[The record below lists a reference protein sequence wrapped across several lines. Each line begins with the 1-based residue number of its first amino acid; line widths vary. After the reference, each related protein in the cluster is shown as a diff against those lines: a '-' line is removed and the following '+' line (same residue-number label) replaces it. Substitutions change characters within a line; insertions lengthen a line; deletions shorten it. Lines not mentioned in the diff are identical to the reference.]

1 MILFKIQM
9 IKHFL
14 SVELQQNNDELS
26 ISNFFFIWK
35 FWKLNMSN
43 FHLITGHPNN

>member
-9 IKHFL
+9 IKLTFL

-26 ISNFFFIWK
+26 ISNFFFYLEVLEIK
-35 FWKLNMSN
+35 YE
-43 FHLITGHPNN
+43 